1 MKKIFYSIFILAV
14 FILINQCAG
23 YKPIFSTTNLQF
35 KIAEHEIKGNKL
47 LGNKLYSR
55 LHILS
60 KSKNNEQN
68 IRNITLILNV
78 KKTKSAT
85 SKDSSGKILEYK
97 INLNTQVIVN
107 NYLNDDQLLNHNFD
121 YTSSYKVQDQ
131 YFDTIKYENKTQD
144 DMINKTYQD
153 LLIKLS
159 EKIGNDN

>member
-68 IRNITLILNV
+68 IRNIKLIINV

-97 INLNTQVIVN
+97 ISLNTKVEAKDYITDKSILNQN
-107 NYLNDDQLLNHNFD
+107 FNSSLNYKIQSKYTDTLTLEGKTTDDL
-121 YTSSYKVQDQ
+121 
-131 YFDTIKYENKTQD
+131 
-144 DMINKTYQD
+144 INKTYQD
-153 LLIKLS
+153 ILFNLS
-159 EKIGNDN
+159 KNIIPE

>member
-1 MKKIFYSIFILAV
+1 MKKILYPIFIIAA

-97 INLNTQVIVN
+97 INLNTKIKIT
-107 NYLNDDQLLNHNFD
+107 DFITGKQLLEQNFN
-121 YTSSYKVQDQ
+121 SSLNYKIQDQ
-131 YFDTIKYENKTQD
+131 YSDTIKLENQTIENLLNKTLQE
-144 DMINKTYQD
+144 ILID
-153 LLIKLS
+153 LSKNIS
-159 EKIGNDN
+159 S